1 MRIGTSSNKIDISK
15 EKDTKLISEKISNF
29 LRQGD
34 ILFLYGEIGV
44 GKTTFVKYL
53 INYLQIK
60 SQDKKTE
67 VTSPTFNIINEYK
80 IKKLKIMHCD
90 LFRVKHEQELKNIG
104 LFENSKEFLIF
115 VEWPEIIK
123 VKPKNRIELN
133 FIYEENLNKRSLVI
147 SSDYKKEII
156 NVFK

>member
-1 MRIGTSSNKIDISK
+1 
-15 EKDTKLISEKISNF
+15 
-29 LRQGD
+29 
-34 ILFLYGEIGV
+34 
-44 GKTTFVKYL
+44 
-53 INYLQIK
+53 
-60 SQDKKTE
+60 
-67 VTSPTFNIINEYK
+67 
-80 IKKLKIMHCD
+80 MHCD